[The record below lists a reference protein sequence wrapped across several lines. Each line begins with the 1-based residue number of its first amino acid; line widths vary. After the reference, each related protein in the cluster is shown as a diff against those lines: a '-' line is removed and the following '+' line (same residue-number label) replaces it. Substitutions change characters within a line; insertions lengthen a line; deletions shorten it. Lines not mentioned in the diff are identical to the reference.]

1 MRMRMINPAIWDDSD
16 FGSLSVPSRLLFIGL
31 ISHADDEGRGI
42 ADPRQL
48 RKQCF
53 GFDEGIN
60 SDQVERMLNEI
71 GEKIRNV
78 KFYVND
84 GREYYCLLNW
94 LRYQK
99 ISHPSPSTLPAPDG
113 APPPT
118 PQVGG
123 NGKSNVF
130 KAYEENIGPLTAN
143 IAEMLKIAEGDYPES
158 YILKSF
164 EEAVRYNKRNWAY
177 CKTIIDRWM
186 VEGLGEGLGKPAR
199 QTKQAGNKSAI
210 SSVLKVN

>member
-53 GFDEGIN
+53 GFDEDIN

-78 KFYVND
+78 KFYTSEA
-84 GREYYCLLNW
+84 REYYCLLNW

-99 ISHPSPSTLPAPDG
+99 ISHPSPSALPAPGGDP
-113 APPPT
+113 PPPT
-118 PQVGG
+118 PQAGG

-143 IAEMLKIAEGDYPES
+143 IAEMLKVAEGDYPES

-186 VEGLGEGLGKPAR
+186 VEGLEGKKPAPK
-199 QTKQAGNKSAI
+199 TKQSNNKSAI
-210 SSVLKVN
+210 TSVLKVN